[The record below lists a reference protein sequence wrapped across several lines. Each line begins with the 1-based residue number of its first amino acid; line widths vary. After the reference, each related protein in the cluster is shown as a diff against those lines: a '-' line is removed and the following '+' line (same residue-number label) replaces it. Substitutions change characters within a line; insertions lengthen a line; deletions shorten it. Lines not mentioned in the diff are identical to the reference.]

1 MLLELFLLL
10 CLIGIFKFVIS
21 WLVSPQVLK
30 LEGKHVLI
38 TGGSSGIGKA
48 MAKEAIRRGA
58 VVSIMARNSTKL
70 EAAKVDL
77 EKVAGNN
84 FKPVCIVSVDV
95 AGDYEEVQKA
105 VQKAEDKQGPVN
117 MLINCA
123 GIGVAKTF
131 EDLKIDEFKKLM
143 NLNYFGSVQTTKAVI
158 SKMKEQ
164 GGGRIV
170 FISSQAGQ
178 LGLFGYT
185 GYAASKFALRGLAE
199 SLQME
204 VRPYNIYVTVA
215 HPPDTETPGFE
226 EEERNKPEETK
237 LISGTSGLFKPE
249 AVAKQILQDSVN
261 GRFCSYIGL
270 DGWMLA
276 NITCGM
282 SPVHSM
288 CDAIQQVLTVSVFRL
303 VSFFYLCQ
311 FTGIVRKCKAK
322 RDKEQKEK
330 ME

>member
-1 MLLELFLLL
+1 MFL
-10 CLIGIFKFVIS
+10 IS

-30 LEGKHVLI
+30 LDGKHVLI

-48 MAKEAIRRGA
+48 IAKEAIRRGA
-58 VVSIMARNSTKL
+58 VVSIMARNTMKL
-70 EAAKVDL
+70 EDAKVEL
-77 EKVAGNN
+77 EKVAGNS
-84 FKPVCIVSVDV
+84 FKPVCFVSVDV
-95 AGDYEEVQKA
+95 AGDYEVVQKA
-105 VQKAEDKQGPVN
+105 VQQVEEKQGPVN

-123 GIGVAKTF
+123 GMGVAKTF
-131 EDLKIDEFKKLM
+131 EDLRIEEFKKLM
-143 NLNYFGSVQTTKAVI
+143 NLNYFGTVQTTKAVI

-170 FISSQAGQ
+170 FLSSQAGQ

-185 GYAASKFALRGLAE
+185 AYAASKFALRGLAE

-204 VRPYNIYVTVA
+204 MRPYNIYVTVA

-237 LISGTSGLFKPE
+237 LISDTSGLFKPDT
-249 AVAKQILQDSVN
+249 VAKQILKDSVN

-288 CDAIQQVLTVSVFRL
+288 FDAIQQVLTVSVFRL
-303 VSFFYLCQ
+303 VSFFYLFH
-311 FTGIVRKCKAK
+311 FTRIVSKCKARK
-322 RDKEQKEK
+322 DKEQKEK
-330 ME
+330 ML